1 MIEINNNNLEEF
13 LNTDKPVLLYMTTQW
28 CGPCKT
34 LKPIIEKLSTE
45 NEQFNFGKIDLGVEK
60 ELAAKYEVMSV
71 PTLMFFKNGNLS
83 LRKTGVM
90 PENLIVE
97 ELNKL
102 V

>member
-13 LNTDKPVLLYMTTQW
+13 LDTDKPVLLYMTTAW

-34 LKPIIEKLSTE
+34 LKPIIEKLSVDNT
-45 NEQFNFGKIDLGVEK
+45 QFDFGKIDLGVEK

-71 PTLMFFKNGNLS
+71 PTLMFFKNGILE

-90 PENLIVE
+90 PENLIIE
-97 ELNKL
+97 ELTKL